1 MLGVGLWTVSL
12 PTAYPQTLHAVV
24 PTDCILHA
32 MGSTDRQWRS
42 LSDADADGEVSAA
55 SGAPIKISVNRL
67 VMKLYLLDI
76 DLENGSVCRVL
87 NINLESSLRK
97 HIGSTS

>member
-1 MLGVGLWTVSL
+1 
-12 PTAYPQTLHAVV
+12 
-24 PTDCILHA
+24 
-32 MGSTDRQWRS
+32 MGSTHRQWRS
-42 LSDADADGEVSAA
+42 LSDADGEVSAA
-55 SGAPIKISVNRL
+55 SGAPIKISINRL
-67 VMKLYLLDI
+67 GMKLYLLDI

>member
-12 PTAYPQTLHAVV
+12 PTAYAVV
-24 PTDCILHA
+24 PTYCILHA

-42 LSDADADGEVSAA
+42 LSDADGEVSAA

-87 NINLESSLRK
+87 NINLESSLRQ

>member
-32 MGSTDRQWRS
+32 MGSTDRLWCI
-42 LSDADADGEVSAA
+42 LSGADGEVSAA

-87 NINLESSLRK
+87 NINLESSLRQ

>member
-12 PTAYPQTLHAVV
+12 PTAYAVV

-42 LSDADADGEVSAA
+42 LSDADGEVSAA

-87 NINLESSLRK
+87 DINLESSLRK
-97 HIGSTS
+97 HIGSSS

>member
-12 PTAYPQTLHAVV
+12 PTAYSQTLHAVV

-42 LSDADADGEVSAA
+42 LSDADGEVSAA

-87 NINLESSLRK
+87 DTNLESSLRK
-97 HIGSTS
+97 HIGSSS